1 MLDKLKLFNKDK
13 DRSKTHLSKRTSSS
27 SGFSSAR
34 SDSSLSLN
42 NDSNIPSPSTAKSG
56 SVSSKKSDVSNNTAK
71 TSSSSSKSSS
81 KIISSKGAKESSLP
95 PPVIKSSS
103 SSTSKKDKKEN
114 GDVKQKTTASVKFSQ
129 QINQKQMVRHFF
141 YDTRARRDFF
151 DFYLIRA
158 QIQQP
163 KAIIQP
169 VTSIPKPMAAIKGT
183 KQVDMRKEDQMT
195 FDVIKTDKNL
205 HNSNISLNS
214 SASEQYQRTQVVNP
228 INMSPKHNQLQSN
241 ASSSPQHS
249 MNGSIHS
256 NSTTRN
262 NQSHSNSSESVIYRP
277 GASDS
282 GSDFYHSSAASNG
295 TAISSAAS
303 ASSSNNGGLQKFNTI
318 PTKINGH
325 VTTTI
330 YEEDKHHQQLKQQ
343 QANGNVNG
351 VPLRSIMRSYNN
363 HVTLPTRGTRAGS
376 AGQLYY
382 EEGSQGYCSDGDALR
397 KNQAAT
403 IRYTDIENGYLSE
416 GGGVTNPHFMSIFR
430 NRPQLPTTIE
440 ER

>member
-1 MLDKLKLFNKDK
+1 
-13 DRSKTHLSKRTSSS
+13 
-27 SGFSSAR
+27 
-34 SDSSLSLN
+34 
-42 NDSNIPSPSTAKSG
+42 
-56 SVSSKKSDVSNNTAK
+56 
-71 TSSSSSKSSS
+71 
-81 KIISSKGAKESSLP
+81 
-95 PPVIKSSS
+95 
-103 SSTSKKDKKEN
+103 
-114 GDVKQKTTASVKFSQ
+114 
-129 QINQKQMVRHFF
+129 
-141 YDTRARRDFF
+141 
-151 DFYLIRA
+151 
-158 QIQQP
+158 
-163 KAIIQP
+163 
-169 VTSIPKPMAAIKGT
+169 MAAIKGQT
-183 KQVDMRKEDQMT
+183 KQVETRRGGGEDQMT

-214 SASEQYQRTQVVNP
+214 SASEQQYQRTQVVNP
-228 INMSPKHNQLQSN
+228 INMSPKHNQLQNSNSN

-295 TAISSAAS
+295 TSGAISSNAS
-303 ASSSNNGGLQKFNTI
+303 ASSSNNSGIGCKFNTI
-318 PTKINGH
+318 PSKING
-325 VTTTI
+325 TI
-330 YEEDKHHQQLKQQ
+330 YEDDKHQQQLKQQ
-343 QANGNVNG
+343 QQQ
-351 VPLRSIMRSYNN
+351 VPLRSIMRSYNGN
-363 HVTLPTRGTRAGS
+363 HVTLPTRGVSARAGS

-397 KNQAAT
+397 KNSPV

-416 GGGVTNPHFMSIFR
+416 GGGVTNPHFMSLFR

>member
-1 MLDKLKLFNKDK
+1 
-13 DRSKTHLSKRTSSS
+13 
-27 SGFSSAR
+27 
-34 SDSSLSLN
+34 
-42 NDSNIPSPSTAKSG
+42 
-56 SVSSKKSDVSNNTAK
+56 
-71 TSSSSSKSSS
+71 
-81 KIISSKGAKESSLP
+81 
-95 PPVIKSSS
+95 
-103 SSTSKKDKKEN
+103 
-114 GDVKQKTTASVKFSQ
+114 
-129 QINQKQMVRHFF
+129 
-141 YDTRARRDFF
+141 
-151 DFYLIRA
+151 
-158 QIQQP
+158 
-163 KAIIQP
+163 
-169 VTSIPKPMAAIKGT
+169 MAAIKGQT
-183 KQVDMRKEDQMT
+183 KQMEMRRDDPMA

-282 GSDFYHSSAASNG
+282 GSDFYHSSAASNA
-295 TAISSAAS
+295 TSAAS
-303 ASSSNNGGLQKFNTI
+303 ASSSNNGHCKFNTI
-318 PTKINGH
+318 PTKINGN
-325 VTTTI
+325 VATTI
-330 YEEDKHHQQLKQQ
+330 YEDDKHQQLKQQ
-343 QANGNVNG
+343 ANSAAAN

-363 HVTLPTRGTRAGS
+363 HVNLPTRGTRTGS
-376 AGQLYY
+376 TGQLYY

-397 KNQAAT
+397 KNSPT

-416 GGGVTNPHFMSIFR
+416 GGGVTNPHFMSLFR